1 MHRPRLRLPR
11 GGRWTR
17 ALLPELVVLGPIL
30 ALGALL
36 RGGLFLAAS
45 PGLLNN
51 ADGAVFVAETLGGST
66 VGNALHP
73 PGYMFGLRW
82 AFDLAGSAS
91 GAIVLQHLAGL
102 AAAAAIY
109 AAVRLLGGARWAA
122 AGGALVAAASG
133 DVVVLGHTFISEQ
146 AFLVVLALALLLAAV
161 VEHRRSAWPLPVLA
175 LLAAALGTVLVAGV
189 IVRTV
194 GLLLLPIFALWL
206 LGPRPS
212 LRGVALLVAGVAGGA
227 ALMGPYLHH
236 RQVETGRAS
245 LSTAEGWSAYG
256 RIAQI
261 ADCTLLRLPDD
272 LTRFCE
278 RSSTGAGHRPDVRAY
293 WFVMDHSPALQHFGG
308 PGPGNDELA
317 RFAAEV
323 RRQMPLESAAVRLRD
338 VVRSAW
344 PAYAQR
350 RASQIVGPQ
359 EELAA
364 DVRWRAAEDG
374 TIGPLRDHG
383 LATAYRSDEARLELA
398 ARIQELTRFWPWLL
412 VPALVAVAFGL
423 ARGRG
428 RRRPIAL
435 VGSVAGTL
443 VAGGA
448 AIQLYNPRYAVPAQP
463 FAAAAGL
470 LALQALGAS
479 AWARSR
485 WAARHGWSTRLA
497 AASRRTLTAARGAAA
512 RAPRALWV
520 VLAGAALLRLA
531 TVLAIHPAITDRES
545 TEAAI
550 VQARWGLWSDL
561 VQAPA
566 DPLWAQLHEALGV
579 GQGAAAALQHL
590 LGLVAVVL
598 AYLVVRRLGAPRWA
612 GVGAAALIGLDP
624 DRVALE
630 HLAGASSLGFLGL
643 ALAVLLLAAPRPS
656 AWRALAGGAAA
667 TLVLLDLPGT
677 VAWIAALMA
686 VAAVAASGVRAG
698 AGVRTAGL
706 RAGAVAVVPLV
717 ALTLITVDT
726 WDVVGGRLRL
736 DAAAPF
742 SRYVAAAQRTAC
754 PATVEADLRPLCVAG
769 GDDTSRA
776 ALAGR
781 VRAAAPGDAATQRVL
796 LERWLDAVGGAPPAM
811 VAGLRSAWRRTW
823 VEGRAL
829 APLDLG
835 ARQQAIGP
843 RVLQIA
849 RDHEEA
855 VREQV
860 RSGPGDPVRLSRLVP
875 LPELRKAVRRRER
888 AAWIAPDVVQRP
900 PLQVLATYQDVVRAP
915 PVRWALVLLLLPLAL
930 LAAVRRGAAAVLV
943 VASALTA
950 AQPASETLLL
960 DVAGALV
967 LVGGVGAGLVAQAVR
982 ARAGGRPPSW
992 PRLRPARRPGAAPVA
1007 HRH

>member
-1 MHRPRLRLPR
+1 M
-11 GGRWTR
+11 R

-30 ALGALL
+30 ALGAAL

-73 PGYMFGLRW
+73 PGYMFALRW

-122 AGGALVAAASG
+122 GGGALVAAASG

-146 AFLVVLALALLLAAV
+146 AFLVVLALALLLAAT
-161 VEHRRSAWPLPVLA
+161 VEHRRTAWPLPVLA

-194 GLLLLPIFALWL
+194 GLLLLPIFAVWL

-212 LRGVALLVAGVAGGA
+212 LRGVALLLAGVAGAG

-236 RQVETGRAS
+236 RKVETGRAS
-245 LSTAEGWSAYG
+245 LSIAEGWSAYG
-256 RIAQI
+256 RVAQI
-261 ADCTLLRLPDD
+261 ADCDLMTLPADLR
-272 LTRFCE
+272 RFCE
-278 RSSTGAGHRPDVRAY
+278 SGPTGAGHRPDVRAY
-293 WFVMDHSPALQHFGG
+293 WFLMDASPALQHFGG

-350 RASQIVGPQ
+350 RSAQIVGPQ

-364 DVRWRAAEDG
+364 DVRWRAAEGG
-374 TIGPLRDHG
+374 TIGPLRDRG
-383 LATAYRSDEARLELA
+383 LASSYRSDEGRLELA

-412 VPALVAVAFGL
+412 LPTLVAVALGL

-428 RRRPIAL
+428 RRRPVAL
-435 VGSVAGTL
+435 LGSVAGTL
-443 VAGGA
+443 IAGGA

-463 FAAAAGL
+463 FAAAAAL
-470 LALQALGAS
+470 LALQAMGAP
-479 AWARSR
+479 AWARTRWRGRGAWRARARARASR
-485 WAARHGWSTRLA
+485 TLVAARA
-497 AASRRTLTAARGAAA
+497 AAG

-520 VLAGAALLRLA
+520 VLGAAALLRIA
-531 TVLAIHPAITDRES
+531 TMLAIQPAITDRES

-550 VQARWGLWSDL
+550 VQARYGLWSDL

-566 DPLWAQLHEALGV
+566 DPLWARLYEALSI
-579 GQGAAAALQHL
+579 GQGVAAGLQHL
-590 LGLVAVVL
+590 LGLVCVLL
-598 AYLVVRRLGAPRWA
+598 AYVVVRRLGAPRWA

-643 ALAVLLLAAPRPS
+643 ALAVLLLAVPRPS
-656 AWRALAGGAAA
+656 AWRAVAGGAAA

-677 VAWIAALMA
+677 VAWIVALLA
-686 VAAVAASGVRAG
+686 TAAVAAAGLRAG
-698 AGVRTAGL
+698 AGARRAAL
-706 RAGAVAVVPLV
+706 HAGAVAVVPLV
-717 ALTLITVDT
+717 VLTLVTVDT

-742 SRYVAAAQRTAC
+742 SRYVAAAQRSTC
-754 PATVEADLRPLCVAG
+754 PPDVAADLRPLCVTG

-781 VRAAAPGDAATQRVL
+781 VRATAPGDAATQRVL
-796 LERWLDAVGGAPPAM
+796 LERWLDAVGGAPPAI
-811 VAGLRSAWRRTW
+811 VSGLRSAWRRTW

-835 ARQQAIGP
+835 ARQQAIAP
-843 RVLQIA
+843 RLRAIA
-849 RDHEEA
+849 EIEEGRL
-855 VREQV
+855 REQV
-860 RSGPGDPVRLSRLVP
+860 RSGPGDPVRLSRPVP

-888 AAWIAPDVVQRP
+888 AGWIAPDVVQRP
-900 PLQVLATYQDVVRAP
+900 PLRVLAAYQDVVRAP
-915 PVRWALVLLLLPLAL
+915 AVRWALLLLLLPLAL
-930 LAAVRRGAAAVLV
+930 VAAVRRGAAAVLV
-943 VASALTA
+943 AAAAITA

-967 LVGGVGAGLVAQAVR
+967 LVGAVGAGLVVQAAR
-982 ARAGGRPPSW
+982 ARAGGRPRSW
-992 PRLRPARRPGAAPVA
+992 SRLRLPRRPDAGPVA
-1007 HRH
+1007 HT